1 MLAAIRRLPQSA
13 APWISICRLSTSA
26 NNAETFYYKDL
37 QIKEASPGQR
47 KPLPKKDQPLGFGVI
62 FSDHMLEVDYER
74 GKGWTKPVIHPY
86 RNFSLDPAAKVLHYA
101 CELFEGLKAY
111 RGADN
116 RIRMFRPELNMAR
129 MRRSAKRS
137 TLPDFD
143 GNELLECIKE
153 LIRIDKEWVPRQKG
167 ASLYI
172 RPTIIGTE
180 PMLGVHVSSTAKLFV
195 IIGPAGAYFDTFD
208 PVTLLAD
215 PRYVRAAK
223 GGVGEYKM
231 GCNYAPTLMLGGVAK
246 EKGCHQVLWLAGPE
260 HYVTEVGAMNFFMYW
275 KNEQGED
282 ELITA
287 SLESG
292 IILPG
297 VTRQSIL
304 ELAREMGGF
313 KVTERDFTMD
323 EVRKAVKEKRVY
335 EMFGT
340 GTAAVVT
347 PVDKIVFQAEGIE
360 DRLEVPVKDDEN
372 SLMQRLFKTIT
383 DIQFGRAK
391 RAGWTVDVC

>member
-1 MLAAIRRLPQSA
+1 MLSTIRRLPSCA
-13 APWISICRLSTSA
+13 ASWISICRLSTSSV
-26 NNAETFYYKDL
+26 NNAETFYRKDL
-37 QIKEASPGQR
+37 QIRQASPGQR
-47 KPLPKKDQPLGFGVI
+47 KPIPKKDEPLGFGAI
-62 FSDHMLEVDYER
+62 FADHMLEIDYEG
-74 GKGWTKPVIHPY
+74 GKWAKPVIHPY
-86 RNFSLDPAAKVLHYA
+86 CNLSIDPAAMVLHYA
-101 CELFEGLKAY
+101 YELFEGLKAY
-111 RGADN
+111 RGVDN

-129 MRRSAKRS
+129 MRRSAERS

-153 LIRIDKEWVPRQKG
+153 LIRIDKEWVPRRKG

-172 RPTIIGTE
+172 RPTMIATDTV
-180 PMLGVHVSSTAKLFV
+180 LGLHVSPTAKLFV

-215 PRYVRAAK
+215 PRYIRAAK
-223 GGVGEYKM
+223 GGVGAFKM
-231 GCNYAPTLMLGGVAK
+231 GCNYAPTLMLGGLAK

-260 HYVTEVGAMNFFMYW
+260 HYVTEVGAMNFFMFW

-313 KVTERDFTMD
+313 KVTERDFTID
-323 EVRKAVKEKRVY
+323 EVRKAVKENRVY

-347 PVDKIVFQAEGIE
+347 PVDKIIYQADGVEE
-360 DRLEVPVKDDEN
+360 TLNVPAKDDEK

-383 DIQFGRAK
+383 DIQFGRAT
-391 RAGWTVDVC
+391 RSGWTVDVC